1 MLAGRGVFMV
11 KPSSEVSR
19 MPNAIAEGNLKAA
32 VEVLPLVYDGLR
44 RLAAHKL
51 AHEKPGQSL
60 DATDLVNEAYL
71 HLVGRADQAR
81 WHNHRHFFAA
91 AATAMRRILVEQT
104 RRRKRRKYGG
114 GLRRVDLT
122 DEAIASTQP
131 PEELLAVHEA
141 LDRLAAED
149 ATAAELVKRRY
160 YAGLS
165 IQEAGE
171 ALGPSRAEA
180 YRQWSYA
187 RPWLRNALAGGSG
200 DPVG

>member
-1 MLAGRGVFMV
+1 MLEPM
-11 KPSSEVSR
+11 SEVGPI
-19 MPNAIAEGNLKAA
+19 PNAIAQGNLKAA
-32 VEVLPLVYDGLR
+32 VELMPLVYDGLR
-44 RLAAHKL
+44 RLAAQKL

-71 HLVGRADQAR
+71 RLVGRADQAR

-91 AATAMRRILVEQT
+91 AAKAMRRILVEHA

-114 GLRRVDLT
+114 GLHRVDLT
-122 DEAIASTQP
+122 EAAIASSQP
-131 PEELLAVHEA
+131 PEEGLAVHEA

-149 ATAAELVKRRY
+149 ATAAALVKQRY

-171 ALGPSRAEA
+171 ALGLSRAQA

-187 RPWLRNALAGGSG
+187 RPWLRNDLAGGSG
-200 DPVG
+200 DPVP